1 MKQPDDFLNASF
13 QEEDDAGIN
22 PKEIFGI
29 ILSWW
34 WLLALCVLLGL
45 GVAHLKNRY
54 AVDEYLVKATVLIES
69 EISSGVMPGGDM
81 FSASS
86 RRMDN
91 QIGILKSFTM
101 AERTLKALD
110 FELSYILVGNVKDKN
125 LYPSRPFLLDFPDG
139 MGRFA
144 GNKITVSVKSADRF
158 EVSISGKGSA
168 YAANANE
175 PVTYD
180 EGSLIIVPNE
190 STKEYIGRDIIVQV
204 NDLESLA
211 RAYGAKLQ
219 VKTSYGSMVELS
231 MSTTVPSRDS
241 RYLNTLVEVY
251 VQREVDEK
259 NQVAENTIRFI
270 DQQLAL
276 LSDSLAYVDES
287 LKDFRSKNNMR
298 SLTGETE
305 RIYIRIEE
313 KEVQRE
319 NLKRKIAYYDYL
331 EAYLINNET
340 AEDIIAP
347 AASGIEDAL
356 MSRLV
361 NDIYEKSTRIRNL
374 LSGNN
379 SNRDNPTIQ
388 RLFRELND
396 TKNQLRESAIQ
407 IRRPLQMELNEISS
421 QIRDMNRELNL
432 IPSQE
437 REFINIQRA
446 YNLKQENINFFL
458 TRKANAQ
465 ISKAATIPAHKVI
478 DPSRGAHSRIGP
490 KREATYLMGA
500 GIGLALPLLF
510 IFLKEFL
517 DERIK
522 STRTLAKITDIPV
535 IGMVGH
541 NNLSYGLVVHKSPKS
556 PVAESF
562 RGIRSNLQ
570 FFALNK
576 SNKTFLVTSSVSG
589 EGKSFCSMNLAS
601 VLAAGNKKTLL
612 MGLDLRKPKTY
623 VDFGL
628 GKVKGLTE
636 FMVGEASKDEI
647 RHETAMDFLDI
658 IPSGPAP
665 PNPAELLMS
674 DKFRD
679 LLHELQEMY
688 DFIVMD
694 TPPVNL
700 VADALE
706 LMKYADLTLYV
717 VRQEYTTKP
726 MLEFINAQYEKQ
738 LTGPI
743 QILYNDYSPRK
754 GYYSYGYGGYGYGN
768 YGYGEYYEVKEED
781 LAKPKSWF
789 WRKKSV

>member
-1 MKQPDDFLNASF
+1 MKQPDDFLNASI
-13 QEEDDAGIN
+13 QEQEDSGIN
-22 PKEIFGI
+22 LKEVLALV
-29 ILSWW
+29 LSYW
-34 WLLALCVLLGL
+34 WLLLLCVILGI
-45 GVAHLKNRY
+45 GIAHLKNRY

-69 EISSGVMPGGDM
+69 EISPGVIPGGDM
-81 FSASS
+81 FSAST

-91 QIGILKSFTM
+91 QIGILKSYTL
-101 AERTLKALD
+101 AESTLKALD
-110 FELSYILVGNVKDKN
+110 FELSYTLVGNVKDKN
-125 LYPSRPFLLDFPDG
+125 LYPSRPFYLDFPDG
-139 MGRFA
+139 IGAFS
-144 GNKITVSVKSADRF
+144 GQTLNVKVVAEDRF
-158 EVSISGKGSA
+158 EVSLNGGETFDAK
-168 YAANANE
+168 ANE
-175 PVTYD
+175 PVTF
-180 EGSLIIVPNE
+180 ENGTIHVIPNE
-190 STKEYIGRDIIVQV
+190 QTENYEGRDILVGVTDIE
-204 NDLESLA
+204 NLA
-211 RAYGAKLQ
+211 RSYAAKLQ
-219 VKTSYGSMVELS
+219 VKTTYGSMVELS
-231 MSTTVPSRDS
+231 MTTTVPPRDS
-241 RYLNTLVEVY
+241 KYINKLVEVY

-270 DQQLAL
+270 DEQLAL
-276 LSDSLAYVDES
+276 LADSLAYVDEAM
-287 LKDFRSKNNMR
+287 KDFRAQNQMR
-298 SLTGETE
+298 TLTGESE
-305 RIYIRIEE
+305 RLFQRLGDFETE
-313 KEVQRE
+313 KEQLRRE
-319 NLKRKIAYYDYL
+319 IAYYDYL
-331 EAYLINNET
+331 ETYLIENET

-347 AASGIEDAL
+347 AASGIEDGL

-361 NDIYEKSTRIRNL
+361 EEIYTKSTRIRTIT
-374 LSGNN
+374 SEG
-379 SNRDNPTIQ
+379 NRDNPSLQ
-388 RLFRELND
+388 RLYKELED
-396 TKNQLRESAIQ
+396 TKLQLRENARQ
-407 IRRPLQMELNEISS
+407 VRRPLQQRLNEIQTEISS
-421 QIRDMNRELNL
+421 MNRNLNL
-432 IPSQE
+432 IPAQE
-437 REFINIQRA
+437 REFITIQRD
-446 YNLKQENINFFL
+446 YNLKEENINFFL

-478 DPSRGAHSRIGP
+478 DPSRGAFSHIGP

-500 GIGLALPLLF
+500 GIGFALPLLF

-522 STRTLAKITDIPV
+522 STRTLQKITDIPV

-541 NNLSYGLVVHKSPKS
+541 NNLNYGLVVHKSPKS

-576 SNKTFLVTSSVSG
+576 SNKTFLLTSSVSG

-601 VLAAGNKKTLL
+601 VLAAGNKRTLL

-628 GKVKGLTE
+628 GKVKGLTDY
-636 FMVGEASKDEI
+636 MVGEASKEEI
-647 RHETAMDFLDI
+647 RHETAMDYLDI

-679 LLHELQEMY
+679 LLNEMQEEY
-688 DFIVMD
+688 DFIIMD

-726 MLEFINAQYEKQ
+726 MLEFVNAQYEKQ

-754 GYYSYGYGGYGYGN
+754 GYYSYGYGHYGYGN

-781 LAKPKSWF
+781 LAKPKGWL
-789 WRKKSV
+789 WRRKTAKSI